1 MDREEKQETMETNEK
16 EFAEIVKQH
25 RSAIYTVCYMFAKD
39 ADEAD
44 DLFQEV
50 LINLWKGMGAF
61 KEQSKISTWI
71 WRVSFNTCISAD
83 RKKKKRKTVRLSMDI
98 NLYEDRDEDSRQI
111 KMLYER
117 IHRLK
122 PFDRAIVMLWLE
134 GISYEEIGAIVGIS
148 TKNVSVRLVRIKE
161 ELKKMTNNK

>member
-44 DLFQEV
+44 DLFQET

>member
-1 MDREEKQETMETNEK
+1 MKENEK
-16 EFAEIVKQH
+16 DFADLVRQYK
-25 RSAIYTVCYMFAKD
+25 SSIYSVCYMFAKD

-50 LINLWKGMGAF
+50 LINLWKGMAMF
-61 KEQSKISTWI
+61 RHESKISTWI

-83 RKKKKRKTVRLSMDI
+83 RKRKRNKEVRLSMDI
-98 NLYEDRDEDSRQI
+98 DLFESTDEDTRQI
-111 KMLYER
+111 QMLHNR

-134 GISYEEIGAIVGIS
+134 GISYEEIGAIVGI
-148 TKNVSVRLVRIKE
+148 TVKNVSVRLVRIKE
-161 ELKKMTNNK
+161 MLKQMNDRD

>member
-1 MDREEKQETMETNEK
+1 
-16 EFAEIVKQH
+16 
-25 RSAIYTVCYMFAKD
+25 MFAKN

-50 LINLWKGMGAF
+50 LINLWKGMGNF
-61 KEQSKISTWI
+61 REESKVSTWI

-83 RKKKKRKTVRLSMDI
+83 RKRKRNKSVHLSMDI
-98 NLYEDRDEDSRQI
+98 NLYDTHDEDSRQI
-111 KMLYER
+111 KMLHDR

-134 GISYEEIGAIVGIS
+134 GMPYDEIAAVVGIS
-148 TKNVSVRLVRIKE
+148 VKNVSVRLVRIKE
-161 ELKKMTNNK
+161 ELKKMNNND

>member
-1 MDREEKQETMETNEK
+1 MEKNERL
-16 EFAEIVKQH
+16 FADIVESNK
-25 RSAIYTVCYMFAKD
+25 SAIYSVCYMFAKN

-50 LINLWKGMGAF
+50 LINLWKGMGNF
-61 KEQSKISTWI
+61 REESKVSTWI

-83 RKKKKRKTVRLSMDI
+83 RKRKRNKSVHLSMDI
-98 NLYEDRDEDSRQI
+98 NLYDTHDEDSRQI
-111 KMLYER
+111 KMLHDR

-134 GISYEEIGAIVGIS
+134 GMPYDEIAAVVGIS
-148 TKNVSVRLVRIKE
+148 VKNVSVRLVRIKE
-161 ELKKMTNNK
+161 ELKKMNNND

>member
-1 MDREEKQETMETNEK
+1 MKENERQ
-16 EFAEIVKQH
+16 FADIVRQH
-25 RSAIYTVCYMFAKD
+25 KSSIYSVCYMFAKD

-50 LINLWKGMGAF
+50 LINLWKGMDSF
-61 KEQSKISTWI
+61 RHESKISTWI

-83 RKKKKRKTVRLSMDI
+83 RKKKRKKEVRLSMDV
-98 NLYEDRDEDSRQI
+98 NLFESPDEDSRQI
-111 KMLYER
+111 RMLHER
-117 IHRLK
+117 IHRLQ

-148 TKNVSVRLVRIKE
+148 VKNVSVRLVRIKE
-161 ELKKMTNNK
+161 MLKQMNSHGE

>member
-1 MDREEKQETMETNEK
+1 MEKNERL
-16 EFAEIVKQH
+16 FADIVESNT
-25 RSAIYTVCYMFAKD
+25 SAIYSVCYMFAKN

-50 LINLWKGMGAF
+50 LINLWKGMGNF
-61 KEQSKISTWI
+61 REESKVSTWI

-83 RKKKKRKTVRLSMDI
+83 RKRKRNKSVHLSMDI
-98 NLYEDRDEDSRQI
+98 NLYDTHDEDSRQI
-111 KMLYER
+111 KMLHDR

-134 GISYEEIGAIVGIS
+134 GMPYDEIAAVVGIS
-148 TKNVSVRLVRIKE
+148 VKNVSVRLVRIKE
-161 ELKKMTNNK
+161 ELKKMNNND

>member
-1 MDREEKQETMETNEK
+1 MEENEK
-16 EFAEIVKQH
+16 EFADLVKAYK
-25 RSAIYTVCYMFAKD
+25 SSIYSVCYMFAKD

-50 LINLWKGMGAF
+50 LINLWKGMPTF
-61 KEQSKISTWI
+61 RHESKVSTWI

-83 RKKKKRKTVRLSMDI
+83 RKRRRNKEVRLTMDI
-98 NLYEDRDEDSRQI
+98 DLFERTDDGDTRQI
-111 KMLYER
+111 QMLHER

-122 PFDRAIVMLWLE
+122 SFDRAIVMLWLE

-148 TKNVSVRLVRIKE
+148 VKNVSVRLVRIKE
-161 ELKKMTNNK
+161 MLKQMSNRD

>member
-1 MDREEKQETMETNEK
+1 MKENERQ
-16 EFAEIVKQH
+16 FADIVKQH
-25 RSAIYTVCYMFAKD
+25 KSSIYSVCYMFAKD

-50 LINLWKGMGAF
+50 LINLWKGMDSF
-61 KEQSKISTWI
+61 RQESKISTWI

-83 RKKKKRKTVRLSMDI
+83 RKKKRKKEVRLSMDV
-98 NLYEDRDEDSRQI
+98 NLFESPDEDSRQI
-111 KMLYER
+111 RMLHER
-117 IHRLK
+117 IHRLQ

-148 TKNVSVRLVRIKE
+148 VKNVSVRLVRIKE
-161 ELKKMTNNK
+161 MLKQMNSHGE

>member
-1 MDREEKQETMETNEK
+1 MKENERQ
-16 EFAEIVKQH
+16 FADIVRQH
-25 RSAIYTVCYMFAKD
+25 KSSIYSVCYMFAKD

-50 LINLWKGMGAF
+50 LINLWKGMDSF
-61 KEQSKISTWI
+61 RQESKISTWI

-83 RKKKKRKTVRLSMDI
+83 RKKKRKKEVRLSMDV
-98 NLYEDRDEDSRQI
+98 NLFESPDEDSRQI
-111 KMLYER
+111 RMLHER
-117 IHRLK
+117 IHRLQ

-148 TKNVSVRLVRIKE
+148 VKNVSVRLVRIKE
-161 ELKKMTNNK
+161 MLKQMNSHDE

>member
-1 MDREEKQETMETNEK
+1 MENNERL
-16 EFAEIVKQH
+16 FADIVESNK
-25 RSAIYTVCYMFAKD
+25 SAIYSVCYMFAKN

-50 LINLWKGMGAF
+50 LINLWKGMGNF
-61 KEQSKISTWI
+61 REESKVSTWI

-83 RKKKKRKTVRLSMDI
+83 RKRKRNKSVHLSMDI
-98 NLYEDRDEDSRQI
+98 NLYDTHDEDSRQI
-111 KMLYER
+111 KMLHDR

-134 GISYEEIGAIVGIS
+134 GMPYDEIAAVVGIS
-148 TKNVSVRLVRIKE
+148 VKNVSVRLVRIKE
-161 ELKKMTNNK
+161 ELKRMNNND

>member
-1 MDREEKQETMETNEK
+1 MENNERL
-16 EFAEIVKQH
+16 FADIVESNK
-25 RSAIYTVCYMFAKD
+25 SAIYSVCYMFAKN

-50 LINLWKGMGAF
+50 LINLWKGMGNF
-61 KEQSKISTWI
+61 REESKVSTWI

-83 RKKKKRKTVRLSMDI
+83 RKRKRNKSVHLSMDI
-98 NLYEDRDEDSRQI
+98 NLYDTHDEDSRQI
-111 KMLYER
+111 KMLHDR

-134 GISYEEIGAIVGIS
+134 GMPYDEIAAVVGIS
-148 TKNVSVRLVRIKE
+148 VKNVSVRLVRIKE
-161 ELKKMTNNK
+161 ELKKMNNND